1 MVKNLPANAQDT
13 RDEGLIPGSGRSLGV
28 GRGNPLQYSCLGDP
42 MDRGTWW
49 ATVHWITNS
58 PLDHKLLDTVHLG
71 HLHARVR
78 THTHIHTHTH
88 THTHSEI
95 TNHLPPFSFPSLLS
109 LPPSPWLGRS
119 YVGLPAATEGPCTGA
134 GTGPHPPGKWILQ

>member
-1 MVKNLPANAQDT
+1 MVKNLPANARDA

-58 PLDHKLLDTVHLG
+58 PLDRKLSDTVHLG

-78 THTHIHTHTH
+78 AHTHTQTH

-95 TNHLPPFSFPSLLS
+95 TNHLPPFSCLS
-109 LPPSPWLGRS
+109 LRS
-119 YVGLPAATEGPCTGA
+119 HGGEAVMWGFPQPQRVPAQVQGQDHTHLVNGYCI
-134 GTGPHPPGKWILQ
+134 KL

>member
-58 PLDHKLLDTVHLG
+58 PLDHKLLDTAHLG

-78 THTHIHTHTH
+78 THTHIHTHMPEGHNLCLSKTQSVH
-88 THTHSEI
+88 IRKDESNCLIYQI
-95 TNHLPPFSFPSLLS
+95 T
-109 LPPSPWLGRS
+109 
-119 YVGLPAATEGPCTGA
+119 EE
-134 GTGPHPPGKWILQ
+134 